1 MSKALTAKGFDL
13 KKRDVISKFRI
24 SNLEDTPTM
33 FIAKRGGAYEKVT
46 DVQVEEMLRR
56 ST

>member
-1 MSKALTAKGFDL
+1 ML
-13 KKRDVISKFRI
+13 
-24 SNLEDTPTM
+24 
-33 FIAKRGGAYEKVT
+33 IAKRGGAYEKVT